1 MGSEHK
7 FSDIHHK
14 YGLSY
19 RLRNPGA
26 GSLNREE
33 TEGREYRLED
43 RIHSLVGEFMERCQP
58 RP

>member
-19 RLRNPGA
+19 RLTNPGD

-33 TEGREYRLED
+33 AEGREYRLED
-43 RIHSLVGEFMERCQP
+43 RIHRLVEEFMERCQP